1 VRKVFITGLVII
13 VAVSALVFL
22 RAKSRH
28 SLHEQTRF
36 LMDTYCTIQAFGP
49 ANEVNETLGKAF
61 NRMAEIDRKFN
72 ALNPRSPIYAFN
84 KENVPLIDPE
94 IFEIVKTAIEVS
106 DQCDGAFDITVYPLG
121 ALWGFYGIDDP
132 DQPDK
137 EFNDNSWG
145 PPGVPEKEEIEDC
158 LSRIGYRHLALENGE
173 LRKRKQDV
181 HLDLGAIAKGYAL
194 EEAAKVLENEGL
206 ESALIDAGGDIYAI
220 GKIEGEGWGI
230 GIRDPR
236 EDGVIGII
244 QASDLAVITSGDYE
258 RFFMEEGIR
267 YCHILDP
274 KTGYPAKEL
283 ISVSVIHE
291 DPVLA
296 DAWATALFV
305 LGAEKGMK
313 LVEQIPGMETIMV
326 TPDKKILYSS
336 GLGENL
342 TVIEE

>member
-1 VRKVFITGLVII
+1 VKKLFITVLIII
-13 VAVSALVFL
+13 VAVLALVYL
-22 RAKSRH
+22 RAKNGD

-36 LMDTYCTIQAFGP
+36 LMDTYCTIQAYGSGD
-49 ANEVNETLGKAF
+49 EVNKALGKAF
-61 NRMAEIDRKFN
+61 DRMTEIDRKFN
-72 ALNPRSPIYAFN
+72 ALNPQSPIYAFN
-84 KENVPLIDPE
+84 KKNIPLTDPE
-94 IFEIVKTAIEVS
+94 ILEIIKTAGEVS
-106 DQCDGAFDITVYPLG
+106 DQCNGAFDITMYPLG

-137 EFNDNSWG
+137 EFREDSWG

-158 LSRIGYRHLALENGE
+158 LSRVGYKHLVIENGE
-173 LRKRKQDV
+173 LRKLKQDV

-194 EEAAKVLENEGL
+194 EEAVKVLESAGI
-206 ESALIDAGGDIYAI
+206 ESALIDAGGDIYAM
-220 GKIEGEGWGI
+220 GRIEGEGWGI

-258 RFFMEEGIR
+258 RFFMEDGIR

-283 ISVSVIHE
+283 ISVSIIYA

-305 LGAEKGMK
+305 LGAEKGIK
-313 LVEQIPGMETIMV
+313 LVEQMPGMETLMV
-326 TPDKKILYSS
+326 TPGKKILYSS